1 MIEGK
6 VLGERYKVKSLI
18 GGGGMANVYLG
29 FDTILKREVAIKVL
43 KFEYATDDDFIRRFH
58 REAQNAT
65 SLSHPNIVTIY
76 DVDDENDIY
85 YMVMEY
91 VDGMTLKKYIQLYSP
106 IDPSEAVIIVEQ
118 IAEAIQHAHDHHII
132 HRDIKPQN
140 ILITQD
146 KQVKV
151 TDFGIALALS
161 STSMTQTNAVLGSVH
176 YLSPEQARGGLANTK
191 SDIYSLGIVLFELLT
206 GRLPFSGQS
215 AVSVALKH
223 LQQVVPPVK
232 KWAEDVPQSVEN
244 VVLKS
249 TAKDPLNRYQSMDD
263 FIEDLRTVLDE
274 DRLHE
279 APFIIPVEPGDE
291 TIQMP
296 IMKDGVFHGKV
307 EEDTVVHQKTSP
319 TPEVKDKVVSND
331 PKKVASKKRKRWIV
345 GGSIAVAVLLISILF
360 SLFVL
365 PIILQPD
372 DVELI
377 DLTNR
382 DVEEAIRWLENNNLS
397 YEIDEVFDASIAEN
411 IVMSHEPSAGRFV
424 KEDSIVELVVSLGEE
439 PIVFSDYTGQSYTQV
454 ERLLLSKDYQNV
466 QRIDVYSDEPVGTIL
481 NQVEPAAGE
490 EVRPRETI
498 VVFEVSVGK
507 RMVTLDDL
515 TGLNELEAREYL
527 TDKKLVANVNET
539 HHETIGKGDVV
550 SQSPNGGT
558 EVEEGSVVN
567 LTISLGEKEKPII
580 NREEEVMVEYTL
592 DDLPRSDEET
602 EDNPPEGIPQ
612 EIRIYIEDRGRKLTD
627 AYQVQ
632 MITADTTFRIP
643 LEIEPGSQAVYRIER
658 DDQVVIQQTVRYQD
672 VESGE

>member
-1 MIEGK
+1 MLEGK
-6 VLGERYKVKSLI
+6 LLGERYKVQSLI

-43 KFEYATDDDFIRRFH
+43 KLEYANDDDFIRRFH

-65 SLSHPNIVTIY
+65 SLSHPNIVTIF
-76 DVDDENDIY
+76 DVDDEDDIY

-91 VDGMTLKKYIQLYSP
+91 VDGMTLKRYIQLHAP
-106 IDPSEAVIIVEQ
+106 LDPDEAVMITSQ

-140 ILITQD
+140 VLVTHD

-249 TAKDPLNRYQSMDD
+249 TAKDPLNRYQSMDE
-263 FIEDLRTVLDE
+263 FIEDLRTVLND

-279 APFIIPVEPGDE
+279 APFQVPFIEGDE
-291 TIQMP
+291 TKQVPVIQASL
-296 IMKDGVFHGKV
+296 FENQSAH
-307 EEDTVVHQKTSP
+307 DTVVHRKPAMVQDEKKATSSL
-319 TPEVKDKVVSND
+319 E
-331 PKKVASKKRKRWIV
+331 KKQASKKKKIIW
-345 GGSIAVAVLLISILF
+345 GSSIAAMVILLSVLF

-365 PIILQPD
+365 PILLQPD

-377 DLTNR
+377 ELTNR
-382 DVEEAIRWLENNNLS
+382 DVEEAKRWLENNHLT
-397 YEIDEVFDASIAEN
+397 YDIEEVFDDTVEVNMVISQ
-411 IVMSHEPSAGRFV
+411 SPDSGRFV
-424 KEDSIVELVVSLGEE
+424 KEETAVSLVVSLGKE
-439 PIVFSDYTGQSYTQV
+439 PIEISDYTDQSYSQV
-454 ERLLLSKDYQNV
+454 ERLLLSQDFQNV

-481 NQVEPAAGE
+481 TQVEPQPGTK
-490 EVRPRETI
+490 VVPSETI

-515 TGLNELEAREYL
+515 TGLDEIEARDYL
-527 TDKKLVANVNET
+527 TDKNLVAKVTEE
-539 HHETIGKGDVV
+539 HHESVPEGEVIRQSPEGDV
-550 SQSPNGGT
+550 

-567 LTISLGEKEKPII
+567 LVVSLGEEEKPVKTY
-580 NREEEVMVEYTL
+580 REEVTVSYTL
-592 DDLPRSDEET
+592 DELPADDDNTTEE
-602 EDNPPEGIPQ
+602 ERLIPQ
-612 EIRIYIEDRGRKLTD
+612 EVRIYIDDISHDLSET
-627 AYQVQ
+627 YQVQ
-632 MITADTTFRIP
+632 MITSDTTFTIP
-643 LEIEPGSQAVYRIER
+643 LEIAPNDQAVYRVER
-658 DDQVVIQQTVRYQD
+658 DDQTVVQKTIRYD
-672 VESGE
+672 DIEGGE

>member
-1 MIEGK
+1 MLEGK
-6 VLGERYKVKSLI
+6 VLGERYKVQSLI

-29 FDTILKREVAIKVL
+29 FDTILNREVAIKVL
-43 KFEYATDDDFIRRFH
+43 KLEYANDDDFIRRFH

-76 DVDDENDIY
+76 DVDDEDDIY

-91 VDGMTLKKYIQLYSP
+91 VDGMTLKRYIQLHAP
-106 IDPSEAVIIVEQ
+106 LDPEEAVMITTQ

-140 ILITQD
+140 ILMTHD

-176 YLSPEQARGGLANTK
+176 YLSPEQARGGLANAK

-223 LQQVVPPVK
+223 LQQAVPPVK
-232 KWAEDVPQSVEN
+232 KWAKDVPQSVEN

-249 TAKDPLNRYQSMDD
+249 TAKDPLNRYQSMDE

-279 APFIIPVEPGDE
+279 PPFQVPITEGDE
-291 TIQMP
+291 TKQIPVIQESL
-296 IMKDGVFHGKV
+296 FQNQS
-307 EEDTVVHQKTSP
+307 EQDTVVHRKPTIVEDTTNVKAEKKKETSKQKKIIWGS
-319 TPEVKDKVVSND
+319 
-331 PKKVASKKRKRWIV
+331 
-345 GGSIAVAVLLISILF
+345 SIAVLILLLSVLF

-365 PIILQPD
+365 PILLQPD

-382 DVEEAIRWLENNNLS
+382 DVEEAKRWLENNNLM
-397 YEIDEVFDASIAEN
+397 YDIEEVYDDSVDVNVVISQSPE
-411 IVMSHEPSAGRFV
+411 SGRFV
-424 KEDSIVELVVSLGEE
+424 KEETVVDLVVSLGEE
-439 PIVFSDYTGQSYTQV
+439 PIEMGDYTDQSYSQV
-454 ERLLLSKDYQNV
+454 ERLLLSQDFQNV
-466 QRIDVYSDEPVGTIL
+466 QRIDVYSEKPIGTIL
-481 NQVEPAAGE
+481 TQVEPQPGTS
-490 EVRPRETI
+490 VVPSETI

-515 TGLNELEAREYL
+515 VGLDELEAREYL
-527 TDKKLVANVNET
+527 TDKNLVAKVTEEHDNNT
-539 HHETIGKGDVV
+539 PKGEVIR
-550 SQSPNGGT
+550 QSPQG

-567 LTISLGEKEKPII
+567 LVVSLGEEEKPVKTYK
-580 NREEEVMVEYTL
+580 EEVIVAYTL
-592 DDLPRSDEET
+592 DELPADDENTTAE
-602 EDNPPEGIPQ
+602 ERLIPQ
-612 EIRIYIEDRGRKLTD
+612 EVRIYINDVSHNLSET
-627 AYQVQ
+627 YQVQ
-632 MITADTTFRIP
+632 MITEDTSFTIP
-643 LEIEPGSQAVYRIER
+643 LEIAPDDQAVYRIER
-658 DDQVVIQQTVRYQD
+658 DDQIVVQKTIRYED
-672 VESGE
+672 IEGGE

>member
-1 MIEGK
+1 MLEGK
-6 VLGERYKVKSLI
+6 VLGERYKVQSLI

-29 FDTILKREVAIKVL
+29 FDSILKREVAIKVL
-43 KFEYATDDDFIRRFH
+43 KLEYANDDDFIRRFH

-91 VDGMTLKKYIQLYSP
+91 VNGMTLKRYIQLHAP
-106 IDPSEAVIIVEQ
+106 LDPEEAVMITAQ

-140 ILITQD
+140 ILMTRD

-232 KWAEDVPQSVEN
+232 KWAKDVPQSVEN

-249 TAKDPLNRYQSMDD
+249 TAKDPLNRYQSMDE

-279 APFIIPVEPGDE
+279 APFQVPIIEGDE
-291 TIQMP
+291 TKQVPVIQESLFQNQSG
-296 IMKDGVFHGKV
+296 D
-307 EEDTVVHQKTSP
+307 DTVVHRKSAMVQDPSTMTAKNKKETSKQKKIIWGS
-319 TPEVKDKVVSND
+319 
-331 PKKVASKKRKRWIV
+331 
-345 GGSIAVAVLLISILF
+345 SIAVLILLFSLLF

-365 PIILQPD
+365 PILLQPD

-377 DLTNR
+377 DLTDR
-382 DVEEAIRWLENNNLS
+382 DREEAKRWLENNNLT
-397 YEIDEVFDASIAEN
+397 YDIEEVYDDSVDVNVVI
-411 IVMSHEPSAGRFV
+411 SQSPDSGRFV
-424 KEDSIVELVVSLGEE
+424 KEETGVDLVVSLGEE
-439 PIVFSDYTGQSYTQV
+439 PVGMEDYTDQSYSQV
-454 ERLLLSKDYQNV
+454 ERLLLNQDFQNV
-466 QRIDVYSDEPVGTIL
+466 QRIDVYSEEPVGTIL
-481 NQVEPAAGE
+481 TQVEPQPGSD
-490 EVRPRETI
+490 VVPSETI

-515 TGLNELEAREYL
+515 IGLDELEARDYL
-527 TDKKLVANVNET
+527 TDKNLVAKVTEAHDNEVQ
-539 HHETIGKGDVV
+539 EGEVIRQSPEGDV
-550 SQSPNGGT
+550 

-567 LTISLGEKEKPII
+567 LVVSLGEEEKPVKTYK
-580 NREEEVMVEYTL
+580 EEVTVSYTL
-592 DDLPRSDEET
+592 DELPADDENTTT
-602 EDNPPEGIPQ
+602 EERLIPQ
-612 EIRIYIEDRGRKLTD
+612 EVRIYIGDVSHDSEKT
-627 AYQVQ
+627 YQVQ
-632 MITADTTFRIP
+632 MITEDTTFTIP
-643 LEIEPGSQAVYRIER
+643 MEIAPDDQAVYRIER
-658 DDQVVIQQTVRYQD
+658 DDQTVVQKTIRYED
-672 VESGE
+672 IEGGE

>member
-1 MIEGK
+1 MLEGK
-6 VLGERYKVKSLI
+6 VLGERYKVQSLI

-43 KFEYATDDDFIRRFH
+43 KLEYANDDDFIRRFH

-91 VDGMTLKKYIQLYSP
+91 VDGMTLKRYIQLNAP
-106 IDPSEAVIIVEQ
+106 LDPEEAVMITSQ

-140 ILITQD
+140 ILMTHD

-232 KWAEDVPQSVEN
+232 KWAKDVPQSVEN

-249 TAKDPLNRYQSMDD
+249 TAKDPLNRYQSMDE

-279 APFIIPVEPGDE
+279 APFQVPITEGDE
-291 TIQMP
+291 TKQIPVIQESLFQNQS
-296 IMKDGVFHGKV
+296 GQ
-307 EEDTVVHQKTSP
+307 DTVVHRKPAMVQDDTADPTAEQKEET
-319 TPEVKDKVVSND
+319 
-331 PKKVASKKRKRWIV
+331 SKKKKIIW
-345 GGSIAVAVLLISILF
+345 GSSIAVLILLLSLLF

-365 PIILQPD
+365 PILLQPD

-382 DVEEAIRWLENNNLS
+382 DVEEAKRWLENNNLT
-397 YEIDEVFDASIAEN
+397 YDVEEVYDDSVDVNVVI
-411 IVMSHEPSAGRFV
+411 SQSPDSGRFV
-424 KEDSIVELVVSLGEE
+424 KEETAVDLVVSLGEE
-439 PIVFSDYTGQSYTQV
+439 PIEMGDYTDQSYSQV
-454 ERLLLSKDYQNV
+454 ERLLLSQDFQNV
-466 QRIDVYSDEPVGTIL
+466 QRMDVYSEEPVGTIL
-481 NQVEPAAGE
+481 TQVEPEPGRK
-490 EVRPRETI
+490 VVPSETI

-515 TGLNELEAREYL
+515 AGLDELEARDYL
-527 TDKKLVANVNET
+527 TDKNLVAKVTEAHDNDVQKGEVIRQSP
-539 HHETIGKGDVV
+539 EGDV
-550 SQSPNGGT
+550 

-567 LTISLGEKEKPII
+567 LVVSLGEEEKPVKTYK
-580 NREEEVMVEYTL
+580 EEVTVAYTL
-592 DDLPRSDEET
+592 DELPADDENTTT
-602 EDNPPEGIPQ
+602 EVRQMPQ
-612 EIRIYIEDRGRKLTD
+612 EVRIYIGDVSHDLSET
-627 AYQVQ
+627 YQVQ
-632 MITADTTFRIP
+632 MITQDTTFTIP
-643 LEIEPGSQAVYRIER
+643 LEIAPDDQAVYRIER
-658 DDQVVIQQTVRYQD
+658 DDQTVVQKTIRYED
-672 VESGE
+672 IEGGE

>member
-1 MIEGK
+1 MLEGK
-6 VLGERYKVKSLI
+6 VLGERYKVQSLI

-43 KFEYATDDDFIRRFH
+43 KLEYANDDDFIRRFH

-91 VDGMTLKKYIQLYSP
+91 VDGMTLKRYIQLHAP
-106 IDPSEAVIIVEQ
+106 LDPEEAVMITAQ

-140 ILITQD
+140 ILMTHD

-232 KWAEDVPQSVEN
+232 KWAKDVPQSVEN

-249 TAKDPLNRYQSMDD
+249 TAKDPLNRYQSMDE
-263 FIEDLRTVLDE
+263 FIEDLRTVLND

-279 APFIIPVEPGDE
+279 APFQVPITEGDE
-291 TIQMP
+291 TKQIPVIQESLFQNQS
-296 IMKDGVFHGKV
+296 GQ
-307 EEDTVVHQKTSP
+307 DTVVHRKPMMVQENNDATTEKKTETSR
-319 TPEVKDKVVSND
+319 
-331 PKKVASKKRKRWIV
+331 KKKIIWGS
-345 GGSIAVAVLLISILF
+345 SIAVLILLLSLLF

-365 PIILQPD
+365 PILLQPD

-382 DVEEAIRWLENNNLS
+382 DVEEAKRWLENNNLT
-397 YEIDEVFDASIAEN
+397 YDVEEVYDDSVDVDVVISQSPA
-411 IVMSHEPSAGRFV
+411 AGRFV
-424 KEDSIVELVVSLGEE
+424 KEETVVDLVISLGEE
-439 PIVFSDYTGQSYTQV
+439 PIEMGDYTDQSYSQV
-454 ERLLLSKDYQNV
+454 ERLLLSQDFQNV
-466 QRIDVYSDEPVGTIL
+466 QRMDVYSEEPVGTIL
-481 NQVEPAAGE
+481 TQVEPQPGRS
-490 EVRPRETI
+490 VVPSETI

-515 TGLNELEAREYL
+515 VGLDELEARDYL
-527 TDKKLVANVNET
+527 TDKNLVAKVKEA
-539 HHETIGKGDVV
+539 HDEDAPKGEVIR
-550 SQSPNGGT
+550 QSPAGD
-558 EVEEGSVVN
+558 EEIEEGSVVN
-567 LTISLGEKEKPII
+567 LVVSLGEEEKPVKTYK
-580 NREEEVMVEYTL
+580 EEVTVAYTL
-592 DDLPRSDEET
+592 DELPADDENTTAE
-602 EDNPPEGIPQ
+602 ERQIPQ
-612 EIRIYIEDRGRKLTD
+612 EVRIYIGDVSHDLSET
-627 AYQVQ
+627 YQVQ
-632 MITADTTFRIP
+632 MITQDTTFTIP
-643 LEIEPGSQAVYRIER
+643 LEIAPDDQAVYRIER
-658 DDQVVIQQTVRYQD
+658 DDQTVVQKTIRYED
-672 VESGE
+672 IEGGE

>member
-1 MIEGK
+1 LLEGK
-6 VLGERYKVKSLI
+6 VLGERYKVQSLI

-29 FDTILKREVAIKVL
+29 FDTILNREVAIKVL
-43 KFEYATDDDFIRRFH
+43 KLEYANDDDFIRRFH

-76 DVDDENDIY
+76 DVDDEDDIY

-91 VDGMTLKKYIQLYSP
+91 VDGMTLKRYIQLHAP
-106 IDPSEAVIIVEQ
+106 LDPEEAVMITTQ

-140 ILITQD
+140 ILMTHD

-176 YLSPEQARGGLANTK
+176 YLSPEQARGGLANAK

-223 LQQVVPPVK
+223 LQQAVPPVK
-232 KWAEDVPQSVEN
+232 KWAKDVPQSVEN

-249 TAKDPLNRYQSMDD
+249 TAKDPLNRYQSMDE

-279 APFIIPVEPGDE
+279 PPFQVPITEGDE
-291 TIQMP
+291 TKQIPVIQESL
-296 IMKDGVFHGKV
+296 FQNQS
-307 EEDTVVHQKTSP
+307 EQDTVVHRKPTIVEDTTNVKAEKKKETSKQKKIIWGS
-319 TPEVKDKVVSND
+319 
-331 PKKVASKKRKRWIV
+331 
-345 GGSIAVAVLLISILF
+345 SIAVLILLLSVLF

-365 PIILQPD
+365 PILLQPD

-382 DVEEAIRWLENNNLS
+382 DVEEAKRWLENNNLM
-397 YEIDEVFDASIAEN
+397 YDIEEVYDDSVDVNVVISQSPE
-411 IVMSHEPSAGRFV
+411 SGRFV
-424 KEDSIVELVVSLGEE
+424 KEETVVDLVVSLGEE
-439 PIVFSDYTGQSYTQV
+439 PIEMGDYTDQSYSQV
-454 ERLLLSKDYQNV
+454 ERLLLSQDFQNV
-466 QRIDVYSDEPVGTIL
+466 QRIDVYSEKPIGTIL
-481 NQVEPAAGE
+481 TQVEPQPGTS
-490 EVRPRETI
+490 VVPSETI

-515 TGLNELEAREYL
+515 VGLDELEAREYL
-527 TDKKLVANVNET
+527 TDKNLVAKVTEEHDNNT
-539 HHETIGKGDVV
+539 PKGEVIR
-550 SQSPNGGT
+550 QSPQG

-567 LTISLGEKEKPII
+567 LVVSLGEEEKPVKTYK
-580 NREEEVMVEYTL
+580 EEVIVAYTL
-592 DDLPRSDEET
+592 DELPADDENTTAE
-602 EDNPPEGIPQ
+602 ERLIPQ
-612 EIRIYIEDRGRKLTD
+612 EVRIYINDVSHNLSET
-627 AYQVQ
+627 YQVQ
-632 MITADTTFRIP
+632 MITEDTSFTIP
-643 LEIEPGSQAVYRIER
+643 LEIAPDDQAVYRIER
-658 DDQVVIQQTVRYQD
+658 DDQIVVQKTIRYED
-672 VESGE
+672 IEGGE